1 MPVECGGVRGNLF
14 ESICGWS
21 GPLQWRFMCAL
32 LCPIWTQ
39 FRQHSFQSAKE
50 NETEKNGEQRAE
62 NRKRKTETQIENEKR
77 FADTFLLLRC
87 DRRQTTVGVASDA
100 RWMMIYMCFIWVAF
114 SLLTEERRERERE
127 RARTTKLSPWGQGE
141 GGWGGLGAY
150 WGCCFRSAVFCFQS
164 SVFVMRS
171 LTDFVAQELWEKS
184 IRKAI

>member
-1 MPVECGGVRGNLF
+1 MPVECGGVWGNLF

-77 FADTFLLLRC
+77 FADTFLLLCC

-127 RARTTKLSPWGQGE
+127 REWEQRNCRHGGKAKVDEEVWGRIGE
-141 GGWGGLGAY
+141 AAFGLL
-150 WGCCFRSAVFCFQS
+150 S
-164 SVFVMRS
+164 SVFS
-171 LTDFVAQELWEKS
+171 LQS
-184 IRKAI
+184 S